1 MCLCGY
7 GWYFNSFV
15 DDGFIDLPPII
26 RIWQFV
32 WIFLLF
38 VLFVVAS
45 CLLWVSFT
53 VGVFTFCCW
62 FAFGFPFVFWFS
74 GFVDLVLAFDLGF
87 CGFWLLFSGLFCFI
101 WFALFGCWFG
111 YWFALLDLFALFG
124 WFVRLFV

>member
-32 WIFLLF
+32 WISCCLF
-38 VLFVVAS
+38 
-45 CLLWVSFT
+45 CLLLLVVCCGFQFT

-62 FAFGFPFVFWFS
+62 LAFGFPFVFWFS
-74 GFVDLVLAFDLGF
+74 GFVDLVLAFDL
-87 CGFWLLFSGLFCFI
+87 
-101 WFALFGCWFG
+101 
-111 YWFALLDLFALFG
+111 
-124 WFVRLFV
+124 